1 MPDLVAPATV
11 AHSSAVASPAVKILS
26 PTDCFKTLRK
36 WNDPGSAEA
45 YEPNVKGF
53 EAQLVAWPFSKYFS
67 IFDPNIDLSSPRTK
81 SIDASSPAFSSSR
94 ANSPPESK

>member
-1 MPDLVAPATV
+1 M
-11 AHSSAVASPAVKILS
+11 ASPAVKILS
-26 PTDCFKTLRK
+26 PTDWFKTLRK
-36 WNDPGSAEA
+36 WKDPGSAEA

-53 EAQLVAWPFSKYFS
+53 VPQLVAWAFIKYLS

-81 SIDASSPAFSSSR
+81 SIDASLPVFSSSR